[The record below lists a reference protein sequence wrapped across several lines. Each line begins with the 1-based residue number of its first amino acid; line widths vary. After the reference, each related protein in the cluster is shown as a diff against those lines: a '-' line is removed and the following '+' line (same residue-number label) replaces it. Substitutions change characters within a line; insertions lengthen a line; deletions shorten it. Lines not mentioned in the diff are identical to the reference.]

1 MCGGAIISD
10 FIPQRNRNP
19 GQTIRRFSAADLWP
33 DDAAPAD
40 TFSNSHHLDSDSDSL
55 TFPREKV
62 SKKRERKNLYRGIRQ
77 RPWGKWAAEIRDPVK
92 GVRVWLGTF
101 GSAEEAARAY
111 DREARRI
118 RGKKAKVN
126 FPNVEEIPI
135 PPVSPNEKPQQGEV
149 KSTQLNLNL
158 NSFSVQ
164 HSNRAIA
171 VPKVK
176 TEMVD
181 SCPEV
186 TELSEELMAYEK
198 YMDFYGLPYMEGGR
212 CAEPE
217 AVDEVPVAA
226 PAENEGP
233 VVGST
238 QQMLWNFDDY
248 PAFEL

>member
-10 FIPQRNRNP
+10 FIPQRNP
-19 GQTIRRFSAADLWP
+19 GRTMCRFSAADLWP
-33 DDAAPAD
+33 DDAVPAN

-126 FPNVEEIPI
+126 FPNEEEIPI
-135 PPVSPNEKPQQGEV
+135 PPVSPAEKPGEV
-149 KSTQLNLNL
+149 KSSQLNLNL
-158 NSFSVQ
+158 NSFPVQ
-164 HSNRAIA
+164 HSDPAIT
-171 VPKVK
+171 VPKVEIE
-176 TEMVD
+176 TVD

-186 TELSEELMAYEK
+186 KELSEELIAYEK
-198 YMDFYGLPYMEGGR
+198 YMDFYVDFYGLPYMEGGR

-217 AVDEVPVAA
+217 TVDEVVADAPV
-226 PAENEGP
+226 ENEGP
-233 VVGST
+233 VAGPT
-238 QQMLWNFDDY
+238 QQMLWNFEDY